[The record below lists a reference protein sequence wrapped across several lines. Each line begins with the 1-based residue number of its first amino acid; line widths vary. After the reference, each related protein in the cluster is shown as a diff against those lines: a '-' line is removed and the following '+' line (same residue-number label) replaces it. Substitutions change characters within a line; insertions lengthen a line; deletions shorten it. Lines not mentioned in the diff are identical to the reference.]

1 MTKAV
6 EHHKPVLVALES
18 RKKESGE
25 DGHVLQYY
33 IVLKRSFKK
42 KVQSC
47 SPNTQRKKSFIKY
60 FFRKVFLRS
69 ISAYF

>member
-6 EHHKPVLVALES
+6 ENHKPVLVALES

-42 KVQSC
+42 RCNLVLLTPKE
-47 SPNTQRKKSFIKY
+47 
-60 FFRKVFLRS
+60 RS
-69 ISAYF
+69 HS